1 MAEIAWGPF
10 LERHTYNRR
19 RDIHAIY
26 GGQQQGG
33 ICTPTEHPVIFLFTG
48 EAGGQH
54 GYSDGWKVPAV
65 TDSIARLPTKRPFS
79 KRFLPV

>member
-10 LERHTYNRR
+10 LERRAYNRR
-19 RDIHAIY
+19 RDIHVVY

-33 ICTPTEHPVIFLFTG
+33 ICTPSDHPVIFLFTG

-54 GYSDGWKVPAV
+54 GYGDG
-65 TDSIARLPTKRPFS
+65 
-79 KRFLPV
+79 